1 MNDRDLTDEAIT
13 LAAQEL
19 DVDPCALIAV
29 VRVESSGAG
38 FLEPGMPKILFEGHI
53 FWRELKKNG
62 IDPEKP
68 ADRHPSILYPKWTKA
83 HYRGGRREYERLE
96 EALAIHREAA
106 LRSASWGAFQIMG
119 FNHAVCGFAGVEE
132 FVAAHKRSA
141 AGQLAAFCAFL
152 QTNKLTFRLKSLD
165 WAGFA
170 KAYNGPGYEQNRYDL
185 KLAAAYEACVKN
197 RPSR

>member
-19 DVDPCALIAV
+19 NVDPCALTAV

-38 FLEPGMPKILFEGHI
+38 FLAPGMPKILFEGHI
-53 FWRELKKNG
+53 FWRMLKKQG
-62 IDPEKP
+62 IDPERLANK
-68 ADRHPSILYPKWTKA
+68 HPSILFPKWTKA
-83 HYRGGRREYERLE
+83 HYLGGRREYERLE

-106 LRSASWGAFQIMG
+106 LCSASWGAFQIMG
-119 FNHAVCGFAGVEE
+119 FNHEVCGFAGVEE
-132 FVAAHKRSA
+132 FVEAHKRGA

-152 QTNKLTFRLKSLD
+152 RTNKLTFRLKSLD

-170 KAYNGPGYEQNRYDL
+170 KAYNGPGYAENKYDF
-185 KLAAAYEACVKN
+185 KLAAAYEACVKG
-197 RPSR
+197 RPA